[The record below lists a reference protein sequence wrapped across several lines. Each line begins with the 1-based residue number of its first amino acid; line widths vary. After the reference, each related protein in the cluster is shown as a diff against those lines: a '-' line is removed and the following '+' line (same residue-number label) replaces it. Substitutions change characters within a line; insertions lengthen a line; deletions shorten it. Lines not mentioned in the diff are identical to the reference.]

1 MRRLDI
7 VDAAAPLP
15 AFPRVP
21 TTLACPGSRP
31 RTAPATRPRP
41 EFGSLATYVWQFEPD
56 ARSPPIVLDQA
67 SLMQLSG
74 SAQSK
79 AMSKDLRRRGW
90 LFVGPTTVYAFM

>member
-1 MRRLDI
+1 M
-7 VDAAAPLP
+7 
-15 AFPRVP
+15 
-21 TTLACPGSRP
+21 
-31 RTAPATRPRP
+31 
-41 EFGSLATYVWQFEPD
+41 WQFEPD

-90 LFVGPTTVYAFM
+90 LFVGPTTVYAFMEAIGLSTTTSTDAPSARRLNGNAAPSNDRR